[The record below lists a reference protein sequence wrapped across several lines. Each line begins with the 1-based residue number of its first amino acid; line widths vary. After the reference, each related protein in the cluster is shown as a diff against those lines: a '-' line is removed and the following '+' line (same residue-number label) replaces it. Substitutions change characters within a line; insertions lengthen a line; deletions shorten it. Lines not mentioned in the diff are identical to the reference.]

1 MVFLLHRTRLE
12 KAKKEQEDRLE
23 YIKEQLEMYSHD
35 AKRHIKEITT
45 KVEGQVNY
53 NVTLNL
59 EAWAEAFFE
68 RSTSRGNGAPPPPTF
83 AKRLVDETAMNRSV
97 YRAAAGYNQVFIEAH

>member
-1 MVFLLHRTRLE
+1 MHRTRLE

-59 EAWAEAFFE
+59 EA
-68 RSTSRGNGAPPPPTF
+68 
-83 AKRLVDETAMNRSV
+83 
-97 YRAAAGYNQVFIEAH
+97 

>member
-1 MVFLLHRTRLE
+1 MMFFCQASARSIIILIWSKITWCKLMDFLLHRTRLE

-45 KVEGQVNY
+45 KVEGQVTY

-59 EAWAEAFFE
+59 EA
-68 RSTSRGNGAPPPPTF
+68 
-83 AKRLVDETAMNRSV
+83 
-97 YRAAAGYNQVFIEAH
+97 

>member
-1 MVFLLHRTRLE
+1 MAFLLHRTRLE

-45 KVEGQVNY
+45 KVEGQVKY
-53 NVTLNL
+53 NVTFKFGNL
-59 EAWAEAFFE
+59 
-68 RSTSRGNGAPPPPTF
+68 SRG
-83 AKRLVDETAMNRSV
+83 
-97 YRAAAGYNQVFIEAH
+97 VF

>member
-23 YIKEQLEMYSHD
+23 HIKEQLEMYSHD

-53 NVTLNL
+53 NVTLN
-59 EAWAEAFFE
+59 W
-68 RSTSRGNGAPPPPTF
+68 
-83 AKRLVDETAMNRSV
+83 ET
-97 YRAAAGYNQVFIEAH
+97 